1 MFLRRIL
8 APIRVQGFTGAH
20 LRRYSSTP
28 SEPEYMVTT
37 NDEVDPKDV
46 KIPYMKDIIKQEIYA
61 KHITNP
67 KNWPIPTLAKEY
79 SASKD
84 RVKAIV
90 LLMHERCSLMRALG
104 LQVDIEQSG
113 KIPKLK
119 VRVPKVWQTLYD
131 RHIATPE
138 EPLSKILADYNASV
152 TVEEDK
158 ATMNEEQLKKMLEDV
173 KDHHRRLQN
182 LRDYEE
188 DMDEMV
194 QDLRQQGYNTHFREV
209 PLAPANE
216 RFQNSYFP
224 QLLNDEEYESQK
236 KWLLKK
242 AQEVPKEEE
251 TNLEQYD
258 ELYRSKKASRVKADL
273 KGSPSHAIRWKL
285 AYRDLSQSQK
295 PELAKKTP
303 RASDFVP
310 TSIRTRSGSIRQAT
324 PLEEAMRSWNRR
336 PLALDFLL
344 AQKIPHFAEKLTT
357 PYADFDKDDQLTAS
371 IAQKKADKVK
381 AYATAEKK

>member
-1 MFLRRIL
+1 M
-8 APIRVQGFTGAH
+8 
-20 LRRYSSTP
+20 SSSIP
-28 SEPEYMVTT
+28 SEPEFMVTT

-46 KIPYMKDIIKQEIYA
+46 KIPYMKDVVKQEIYA

-67 KNWPIPTLAKEY
+67 KHWSIHALAKEY

-90 LLMHERCSLMRALG
+90 LLMHERCGLMRTLG
-104 LQVDIEQSG
+104 LLIDIEQSG

-119 VRVPKVWQTLYD
+119 VRVPKIWQALYD
-131 RHIATPE
+131 RHMAAPE
-138 EPLSKILADYNASV
+138 ESLSKLLTDYNASV
-152 TVEEDK
+152 TADEDK
-158 ATMNEEQLKKMLEDV
+158 ASMNEEELKNVLDNV

-216 RFQNSYFP
+216 KFQNSYFP

-242 AQEVPKEEE
+242 AEEAPKEEE
-251 TNLEQYD
+251 TTLEQYD
-258 ELYRSKKASRVKADL
+258 ELYRSKIESSKKSDL
-273 KGSPSHAIRWKL
+273 KDNPSRAIRWKL
-285 AYRDLSQSQK
+285 AFRDLTK
-295 PELAKKTP
+295 GAGKKAPKAT
-303 RASDFVP
+303 DFIP
-310 TSIRTRSGSIRQAT
+310 TSIRTRSGSIRKAT
-324 PLEEAMRSWNRR
+324 PLEEAVRSWNRR
-336 PLALDFLL
+336 PLAMDFLL
-344 AQKIPHFAEKLTT
+344 AKKIPHFAEKLTT
-357 PYADFDKDDQLTAS
+357 PYSDFDKDDQATAA
-371 IAQKKADKVK
+371 IARKKAERVK
-381 AYATAEKK
+381 AYATVEKK